1 MAIPHT
7 LLIALAFV
15 VVAYQLF
22 VTLLL
27 VRSGLLTGE
36 QLVAQS
42 LLVWFLPLI
51 GAIVC
56 HWLYRLHGS
65 YGPSPRSRETLPD
78 PLDNGPV
85 NDLVD

>member
-1 MAIPHT
+1 MAMSHT

-27 VRSGLLTGE
+27 VRSGLLTRE
-36 QLVAQS
+36 QLVVQCVF
-42 LLVWFLPLI
+42 VWFVPLI
-51 GAIVC
+51 GAVVC

-65 YGPSPRSRETLPD
+65 NGPSPRSRETLPD

>member
-1 MAIPHT
+1 MSHT

-15 VVAYQLF
+15 VVAYQFF

-27 VRSGLLTGE
+27 IRSGLLRRE
-36 QLVAQS
+36 QLVAQCV
-42 LLVWFLPLI
+42 LVWLVPLI
-51 GAIVC
+51 GAVVC
-56 HWLYRLHGS
+56 HWLYRLHES
-65 YGPSPRSRETLPD
+65 YAPSPRSRETLPD